1 MEILKKNLESLKLL
15 SDCKK
20 KIRNNIIKKGKRDL
34 ILSINECVVN
44 TLNGNVK
51 LTTDEKEKLKKFK
64 YTLRNLLKKKSI
76 SKKKQILIQQGGF
89 LQVLL
94 PSAITLIGTI
104 IEHLVN
110 RKK

>member
-1 MEILKKNLESLKLL
+1 MEKLKKNFENLKLL

-20 KIRNNIIKKGKRDL
+20 KIRNSIIKKGGKDL

-51 LTTDEKEKLKKFK
+51 LTTSEKEKLKKFK
-64 YTLRNLLKKKSI
+64 YILRNLLEKKSI

-104 IEHLVN
+104 IEHLMN
-110 RKK
+110 KQK